1 MRNFKSFSR
10 AAPVITKSS
19 HEVSSYPL
27 LDAFGWEKLISNR
40 KKHKTI
46 TVFKS
51 SHNVAPVYHC
61 WIFCRFSVK
70 YDLLETQLRNKLASS
85 KLRAEYLKR
94 SFSYSTAALRNSL
107 PQDRRKCNSLE
118 VFKKKLKNYYNS
130 SLASHITIM

>member
-40 KKHKTI
+40 KKHKAI

-51 SHNVAPVYHC
+51 LPCS
-61 WIFCRFSVK
+61 SVS
-70 YDLLETQLRNKLASS
+70 LLNILQIQR
-85 KLRAEYLKR
+85 
-94 SFSYSTAALRNSL
+94 
-107 PQDRRKCNSLE
+107 
-118 VFKKKLKNYYNS
+118 
-130 SLASHITIM
+130 

>member
-51 SHNVAPVYHC
+51 LPCS
-61 WIFCRFSVK
+61 SVS
-70 YDLLETQLRNKLASS
+70 LLNILQIQR
-85 KLRAEYLKR
+85 
-94 SFSYSTAALRNSL
+94 
-107 PQDRRKCNSLE
+107 
-118 VFKKKLKNYYNS
+118 
-130 SLASHITIM
+130 